1 MSPLWL
7 AVGTLVWLAEPVDD
21 KIVCVPGNDG
31 KSWDCGR
38 GANAPAPRGLPRSST
53 PSASPSAPP
62 PYLINPDRLPEY
74 MRGSMGASPA
84 PAPAAAAPM
93 PAAKAEPKPEPKA
106 EPKPEPKPEPVAASA
121 PVPAPA
127 AQPGSPAT
135 AAAIAGSGALLA
147 LAPTA
152 YTVQLAA
159 ARSPDGFAA
168 VLGGLQ
174 LAADEAYSV
183 RVRREGEDWWLLLW
197 QDFPDL
203 ASAKAAAE
211 RLGTGYWPRRLAPL
225 QAEVRATR

>member
-7 AVGTLVWLAEPVDD
+7 AIGALVWLAKPADD

-31 KSWDCGR
+31 KYWDCGR
-38 GANAPAPRGLPRSST
+38 GADAPAPRGLPRSST
-53 PSASPSAPP
+53 PNASPSAPP
-62 PYLINPDRLPEY
+62 PYLINPDRLPAY

-93 PAAKAEPKPEPKA
+93 PAAR
-106 EPKPEPKPEPVAASA
+106 PEPKPEPVAASA
-121 PVPAPA
+121 SVPAPA
-127 AQPGSPAT
+127 APPAT
-135 AAAIAGSGALLA
+135 VATASAIGDSRALLA

-159 ARSPDGFAA
+159 AGSPDGFAA
-168 VLGGLQ
+168 VLGRLQ

-197 QDFPDL
+197 RDFPNL
-203 ASAKAAAE
+203 ASAKAATDG
-211 RLGTGYWPRRLAPL
+211 LGAGYWPRRLAPL
-225 QAEVRATR
+225 QAEVRAAR